1 MNPSNNKKITAVSL
15 GILMTLLLA
24 VFVCWASFQP
34 QALESVKEIT
44 VTVNHSEDFIP
55 LSKNED
61 TWEDDE
67 DAEDDEPFVLEIET
81 TAKTLAAALEPYEL
95 LELLEEPDSVFIAAA
110 DGEYADYSR
119 GQTWICY
126 FEGKPLEDTVDVHP
140 IQDGDSY
147 YFYLITE

>member
-95 LELLEEPDSVFIAAA
+95 LELLEEPEGVYIAAV
-110 DGEYADYSR
+110 DGEYANDDR
-119 GQTWICY
+119 GQAWICY
-126 FEGKPLEDTVDVHP
+126 TNGEKLEDTVDIHP
-140 IQDGDSY
+140 IRDGEAY
-147 YFYLITE
+147 YFYLVTE